1 MTMATRIH
9 HYQNKSVK
17 PYLGGTV
24 IAKDYYDGEPQFI
37 PARGSILLVPC
48 YSEDP
53 CHEPFVNQCVLI
65 TRASYYLA
73 HNDFPCVAFY
83 IANDTDITDYY
94 FKKEINWVPTIQHHT
109 ILCVPSEL
117 Y

>member
-37 PARGSILLVPC
+37 PAPRIHSTGALLLGGSLP
-48 YSEDP
+48 
-53 CHEPFVNQCVLI
+53 
-65 TRASYYLA
+65 
-73 HNDFPCVAFY
+73 
-83 IANDTDITDYY
+83 
-94 FKKEINWVPTIQHHT
+94 
-109 ILCVPSEL
+109 
-117 Y
+117 